1 MAIKIKNW
9 IIDRER
15 TGRPCFSRNEVA
27 DAFPSLSAASIDSSL
42 SRFRSNGLV
51 QAVHR
56 GFYCVI
62 PAHYAY
68 VGKVPPSYYIDSLMK
83 WLGRPYYI
91 ALLSAA
97 EMFGAAHQKPMVTQV
112 MTELPCFSYSKK
124 KNDSV
129 DWQFRSRVPSQFVLR
144 KNGENGQIAY
154 SNAELTA
161 VDLVRYSHSAGGLS
175 SVATVFA
182 ELREATDFSGAGQ
195 GVFTT
200 ADIADVQRLG
210 YIYDA
215 ILGDCAQAETIHGEL
230 LTLRRDLKPVA
241 LDPGLPSDGAE
252 INRRWKVKV
261 NHEIEVDEV

>member
-1 MAIKIKNW
+1 MKIKNW

-15 TGRPCFSRNEVA
+15 TGRPCFSRDEVA
-27 DAFPSLSAASIDSSL
+27 GAFPSLSASSIDSSL
-42 SRFRSNGLV
+42 SRFRSNSLI

-68 VGKVPPSYYIDSLMK
+68 VGKVPPAYYMDELMK
-83 WLGRPYYI
+83 WLGKPYYI
-91 ALLSAA
+91 TLLSAA
-97 EMFGAAHQKPMVTQV
+97 EMFGAAHQKPMVTQI

-129 DWQFRSRVPSQFVLR
+129 DWQFRSHVPSQFVLR
-144 KNGENGQIAY
+144 RNGENGQVAY

-175 SVATVFA
+175 SVATVLA
-182 ELREATDFSGAGQ
+182 ELRETTDFNGAGQ
-195 GVFTT
+195 GVFKT
-200 ADIADVQRLG
+200 ADLADVQRLG

-215 ILGDCAQAETIHGEL
+215 ILGDGAQSETIHDEL
-230 LTLRRDLKPVA
+230 ITMCRDLKPVV
-241 LDPGLPSDGAE
+241 LDLGLPSDGAK
-252 INRRWKVKV
+252 INRRWKVRV
-261 NHEIEVDEV
+261 NHKIEVDEV

>member
-1 MAIKIKNW
+1 MKVKNW

-15 TGRPCFSRNEVA
+15 TGRPCFSRDDVA
-27 DAFPSLSAASIDSSL
+27 EAFPLLSASSIDSSL
-42 SRFRSNGLV
+42 SRFRSNGLI

-68 VGKVPPSYYIDSLMK
+68 VGKVPSAYYMDELMK

-144 KNGENGQIAY
+144 RNGENGQIAY
-154 SNAELTA
+154 SSAELTA

-175 SVATVFA
+175 SVATVLA
-182 ELREATDFSGAGQ
+182 ELREATHFNGAGQ
-195 GVFTT
+195 GVFKTV
-200 ADIADVQRLG
+200 DLADVQRLG

-215 ILGDCAQAETIHGEL
+215 ILGDGAQAEIIHDEL
-230 LTLRRDLKPVA
+230 LTMHRDLKPVV
-241 LDPGLPSDGAE
+241 LDPGLSSDGAE

>member
-1 MAIKIKNW
+1 MKIKNW

-15 TGRPCFSRNEVA
+15 TGRPCFSRDEVA
-27 DAFPSLSAASIDSSL
+27 GAFPSLSASSIDSSL
-42 SRFRSNGLV
+42 SRFRSNGLI

-68 VGKVPPSYYIDSLMK
+68 VGKVPSAYYMDELMK

-129 DWQFRSRVPSQFVLR
+129 DWQFRSRVPSPFVLR
-144 KNGENGQIAY
+144 RNGENGQIAY
-154 SNAELTA
+154 SSADLTA

-175 SVATVFA
+175 SVATVLA
-182 ELREATDFSGAGQ
+182 ELREATHFNGAGQ
-195 GVFTT
+195 GVFKTV
-200 ADIADVQRLG
+200 DLADVQRLG

-215 ILGDCAQAETIHGEL
+215 ILGDGAQAETIHDEL
-230 LTLRRDLKPVA
+230 LTMHRDLKPVV
-241 LDPGLPSDGAE
+241 LDPGLSSNGAE

>member
-1 MAIKIKNW
+1 MKIKNW
-9 IIDRER
+9 IIARER
-15 TGRPCFSRNEVA
+15 TGRPCFSRDEVA
-27 DAFPSLSAASIDSSL
+27 GAFPSLSASSIDSSL
-42 SRFRSNGLV
+42 SRFRSNGLI

-68 VGKVPPSYYIDSLMK
+68 VGKVPSAYYMDELMK

-144 KNGENGQIAY
+144 RNGENGQIAY
-154 SNAELTA
+154 SSAELTA

-175 SVATVFA
+175 SVATVLA
-182 ELREATDFSGAGQ
+182 ELREATHFNGAGQ
-195 GVFTT
+195 GVFKTV
-200 ADIADVQRLG
+200 DLADVQRLG

-215 ILGDCAQAETIHGEL
+215 ILGDGAQAETIHDEL
-230 LTLRRDLKPVA
+230 LTMHRDLKPVV
-241 LDPGLPSDGAE
+241 LDPGLSSDGAE
-252 INRRWKVKV
+252 INRRWRVKV
-261 NHEIEVDEV
+261 NQKIEVDEV

>member
-1 MAIKIKNW
+1 MKVKNW

-15 TGRPCFSRNEVA
+15 TGRLCFSRDDVA
-27 DAFPSLSAASIDSSL
+27 EAFPSLSASSIDSSL
-42 SRFRSNGLV
+42 SRFRSNGLI

-68 VGKVPPSYYIDSLMK
+68 VGNVPPSYYIDSLMK

-129 DWQFRSRVPSQFVLR
+129 DWQFRAIPTAQGDSRPSPPSLQSFERLPILAGLGR
-144 KNGENGQIAY
+144 EFSRSPISQMCNGSDTSTTPYLAM
-154 SNAELTA
+154 
-161 VDLVRYSHSAGGLS
+161 VRSQKQSMTS
-175 SVATVFA
+175 CFRC
-182 ELREATDFSGAGQ
+182 E
-195 GVFTT
+195 
-200 ADIADVQRLG
+200 
-210 YIYDA
+210 
-215 ILGDCAQAETIHGEL
+215 
-230 LTLRRDLKPVA
+230 
-241 LDPGLPSDGAE
+241 E
-252 INRRWKVKV
+252 I
-261 NHEIEVDEV
+261 

>member
-1 MAIKIKNW
+1 MKIKDW

-15 TGRPCFSRNEVA
+15 TGRPCFSRDEVA
-27 DAFPSLSAASIDSSL
+27 EAFPSLSASSIDSSL
-42 SRFRSNGLV
+42 SRFRANGLI

-62 PAHYAY
+62 PAHYVY
-68 VGKVPPSYYIDSLMK
+68 VGKVPPAYYMDELMK

-129 DWQFRSRVPSQFVLR
+129 DWQFRSRVPSQSVLR
-144 KNGENGQIAY
+144 RNGENGQIAY
-154 SNAELTA
+154 SSAELTA
-161 VDLVRYSHSAGGLS
+161 IDLVRYSHSAGGLS
-175 SVATVFA
+175 SVATVLA
-182 ELREATDFSGAGQ
+182 ELRETTDFNGAGQ
-195 GVFTT
+195 GVFKT
-200 ADIADVQRLG
+200 ADLADVQRLG

-215 ILGDCAQAETIHGEL
+215 ILGDGAQSERIHDEL
-230 LTLRRDLKPVA
+230 LSLCRDLKPVV
-241 LDPGLPSDGAE
+241 LNPGLPSDGAE
-252 INRRWKVKV
+252 INRRWKVRI
-261 NHEIEVDEV
+261 NHKIEMDEV

>member
-1 MAIKIKNW
+1 MKSW

-15 TGRPCFSRNEVA
+15 TGRPCFSRDEVA
-27 DAFPSLSAASIDSSL
+27 GAFPSLSASSIDSSL
-42 SRFRSNGLV
+42 SRFRSNGLI

-68 VGKVPPSYYIDSLMK
+68 VGKVPPAYYMDELMK

-144 KNGENGQIAY
+144 RNGENGQIAY

-175 SVATVFA
+175 SVATVLA
-182 ELREATDFSGAGQ
+182 ELRETTDFNGAGQ
-195 GVFTT
+195 GVFKT
-200 ADIADVQRLG
+200 ADLADVQRLG

-215 ILGDCAQAETIHGEL
+215 ILGDGAQSERIHDEL
-230 LTLRRDLKPVA
+230 LSLCRDLKPVV
-241 LDPGLPSDGAE
+241 LNPGLPSDGAE
-252 INRRWKVKV
+252 INRRWKVRI
-261 NHEIEVDEV
+261 NHKIEMDEV

>member
-1 MAIKIKNW
+1 MKIKNW

-15 TGRPCFSRNEVA
+15 TGRPCFSRDEVA
-27 DAFPSLSAASIDSSL
+27 GAFPSLSASSIDSSL
-42 SRFRSNGLV
+42 LRFRSNGLI

-68 VGKVPPSYYIDSLMK
+68 VGKVPSAYYMDELMK
-83 WLGRPYYI
+83 WLGRPYYM

-144 KNGENGQIAY
+144 RNGENGQIAY
-154 SNAELTA
+154 SSAELTA

-175 SVATVFA
+175 SVATVLA
-182 ELREATDFSGAGQ
+182 ELREATHFNGAGQ
-195 GVFTT
+195 GVFKTV
-200 ADIADVQRLG
+200 DLADVQRLG

-215 ILGDCAQAETIHGEL
+215 IMGDGAQAETIHDEL
-230 LTLRRDLKPVA
+230 LTMHRDLKPVV
-241 LDPGLPSDGAE
+241 LDPGLSSNGAE

>member
-1 MAIKIKNW
+1 MKSW

-15 TGRPCFSRNEVA
+15 TGRPCFSQDEVA
-27 DAFPSLSAASIDSSL
+27 GAFPSLSASSIDSSL
-42 SRFRSNGLV
+42 SRFRSNGLI

-68 VGKVPPSYYIDSLMK
+68 VGKVPPAYYMDELMK

-144 KNGENGQIAY
+144 RNGENGQIAY
-154 SNAELTA
+154 SSAELTA
-161 VDLVRYSHSAGGLS
+161 IDLVRYSHSAGGLS
-175 SVATVFA
+175 SVATVLA
-182 ELREATDFSGAGQ
+182 ELRETTDFNGAGQ
-195 GVFTT
+195 GVFKT
-200 ADIADVQRLG
+200 ADLADVQRLG

-215 ILGDCAQAETIHGEL
+215 ILGDGAQSERIHDEL
-230 LTLRRDLKPVA
+230 LSLCRDLKPVV
-241 LDPGLPSDGAE
+241 LNHGLPSDGAE
-252 INRRWKVKV
+252 INRRWKVRI
-261 NHEIEVDEV
+261 NHKIEMDEV

>member
-1 MAIKIKNW
+1 MKVKNW

-15 TGRPCFSRNEVA
+15 TGHPCFSRDDVA
-27 DAFPSLSAASIDSSL
+27 EAFPSLSAASIDSSL
-42 SRFRSNGLV
+42 SRFRSNGLI

-68 VGKVPPSYYIDSLMK
+68 VGKVPPAYYIDELMK

-144 KNGENGQIAY
+144 RNGENGQVAY

-161 VDLVRYSHSAGGLS
+161 VDLVRYSHRAGGLS
-175 SVATVFA
+175 SVATVLA
-182 ELREATDFSGAGQ
+182 ELRETTDFNGAGQ
-195 GVFTT
+195 GVFKT
-200 ADIADVQRLG
+200 ADLADVQRLG

-215 ILGDCAQAETIHGEL
+215 ILGDGAQSERIHDEL
-230 LTLRRDLKPVA
+230 LSLCRDLKPVV
-241 LDPGLPSDGAE
+241 LNPGLPSDGAE
-252 INRRWKVKV
+252 INRRWKVRI
-261 NHEIEVDEV
+261 NHKIEMDEV

>member
-1 MAIKIKNW
+1 MKSW

-15 TGRPCFSRNEVA
+15 TGRPCFSRDEVA
-27 DAFPSLSAASIDSSL
+27 GAFPSLSASSIDSSL
-42 SRFRSNGLV
+42 SRFRSNGLI

-68 VGKVPPSYYIDSLMK
+68 VGKVPPAYYMDELMK

-144 KNGENGQIAY
+144 RNGENGQVAY

-161 VDLVRYSHSAGGLS
+161 IDLVRYSHRAGGLS
-175 SVATVFA
+175 SVATVLA
-182 ELREATDFSGAGQ
+182 ELRETTDFNGAGQ
-195 GVFTT
+195 GVFKT
-200 ADIADVQRLG
+200 ADLADVQRLG

-215 ILGDCAQAETIHGEL
+215 ILGDGAQSERIHDEL
-230 LTLRRDLKPVA
+230 LSLCRDLKPVV
-241 LDPGLPSDGAE
+241 LNPGLPSDGAE
-252 INRRWKVKV
+252 INRRWKVRI
-261 NHEIEVDEV
+261 NHKIEMDEV

>member
-1 MAIKIKNW
+1 MKMKSW

-15 TGRPCFSRNEVA
+15 TGRPCFSRDEVA
-27 DAFPSLSAASIDSSL
+27 GAFPSLSASSIDSSL
-42 SRFRSNGLV
+42 SRFRSNGLI

-68 VGKVPPSYYIDSLMK
+68 VGKVPPAYYMDELMK

-144 KNGENGQIAY
+144 RNGENGQIAY

-175 SVATVFA
+175 SVATVLA
-182 ELREATDFSGAGQ
+182 ELRETTDFNGAGQ
-195 GVFTT
+195 GVFKT
-200 ADIADVQRLG
+200 ADLADVQRLG

-215 ILGDCAQAETIHGEL
+215 ILGDGAQSERIHDEL
-230 LTLRRDLKPVA
+230 LSLCRDLKPVV
-241 LDPGLPSDGAE
+241 LNPGLPSDGAE
-252 INRRWKVKV
+252 INRRWKVRI
-261 NHEIEVDEV
+261 NHKIEMDEV

>member
-1 MAIKIKNW
+1 MKNW

-15 TGRPCFSRNEVA
+15 TGRPCFSRDEVA
-27 DAFPSLSAASIDSSL
+27 GAFPSLSASSIDSSL
-42 SRFRSNGLV
+42 SRFRSNGLI

-68 VGKVPPSYYIDSLMK
+68 VGKVPPAYYMDELMK

-144 KNGENGQIAY
+144 RNGENGQVAY

-161 VDLVRYSHSAGGLS
+161 IDLVRYSHRAGGLS
-175 SVATVFA
+175 SVATVLA
-182 ELREATDFSGAGQ
+182 ELRETTDFNGAGQ
-195 GVFTT
+195 GVFKT
-200 ADIADVQRLG
+200 ADLADVQRLG

-215 ILGDCAQAETIHGEL
+215 ILGDSAQSERIHDEL
-230 LTLRRDLKPVA
+230 LSLCRDLKPVV
-241 LDPGLPSDGAE
+241 LNPGLPSDGAE
-252 INRRWKVKV
+252 INRRWKVRI
-261 NHEIEVDEV
+261 NHKIEMDEV

>member
-97 EMFGAAHQKPMVTQV
+97 EMSASARRASLQEETQV
-112 MTELPCFSYSKK
+112 SLA
-124 KNDSV
+124 
-129 DWQFRSRVPSQFVLR
+129 VL
-144 KNGENGQIAY
+144 I
-154 SNAELTA
+154 L
-161 VDLVRYSHSAGGLS
+161 
-175 SVATVFA
+175 
-182 ELREATDFSGAGQ
+182 
-195 GVFTT
+195 
-200 ADIADVQRLG
+200 LG
-210 YIYDA
+210 R
-215 ILGDCAQAETIHGEL
+215 
-230 LTLRRDLKPVA
+230 TL
-241 LDPGLPSDGAE
+241 
-252 INRRWKVKV
+252 
-261 NHEIEVDEV
+261 

>member
-1 MAIKIKNW
+1 MKNW

-15 TGRPCFSRNEVA
+15 TGRPCFSRDEVA
-27 DAFPSLSAASIDSSL
+27 GAFPSLSASSIDSSL
-42 SRFRSNGLV
+42 SRFRSNGLI

-68 VGKVPPSYYIDSLMK
+68 VGKVPPAYYMDELMK

-144 KNGENGQIAY
+144 RNGENGQVAY

-161 VDLVRYSHSAGGLS
+161 IDLVRYSHRAGGLS
-175 SVATVFA
+175 SVATVLA
-182 ELREATDFSGAGQ
+182 ELRETTDFNGAGQ
-195 GVFTT
+195 GVFKT
-200 ADIADVQRLG
+200 ADLADVQRLG

-215 ILGDCAQAETIHGEL
+215 ILGDGAQSERIHDEL
-230 LTLRRDLKPVA
+230 LSLCRDLKPVV
-241 LDPGLPSDGAE
+241 LNPGLPSDGAE
-252 INRRWKVKV
+252 INRRWKVRI
-261 NHEIEVDEV
+261 NHKIEMDEV

>member
-1 MAIKIKNW
+1 MKVKNW

-15 TGRPCFSRNEVA
+15 TGRPCFSRDEVA
-27 DAFPSLSAASIDSSL
+27 GAFPSLSASSIDSSL
-42 SRFRSNGLV
+42 SRFRSNGLI

-68 VGKVPPSYYIDSLMK
+68 VGKVPSAYYMDELMK
-83 WLGRPYYI
+83 WLGRHYYI

-144 KNGENGQIAY
+144 RNGENGQIAY
-154 SNAELTA
+154 SSAELTA
-161 VDLVRYSHSAGGLS
+161 IDLVRYSHSAGGLS
-175 SVATVFA
+175 SVATVLA

-195 GVFTT
+195 GVFKT
-200 ADIADVQRLG
+200 ADFADVQRLG

-215 ILGDCAQAETIHGEL
+215 ILGDGAQSETIHDEL
-230 LTLRRDLKPVA
+230 LSLRRDLKTVA

-261 NHEIEVDEV
+261 NQKIEMDEV

>member
-1 MAIKIKNW
+1 MKIKNW

-15 TGRPCFSRNEVA
+15 TGRPCFSRDEVA
-27 DAFPSLSAASIDSSL
+27 GAFPSLSASSIDSSL
-42 SRFRSNGLV
+42 SRFRSNGLI

-68 VGKVPPSYYIDSLMK
+68 VGKVPSAYYMDELMK

-144 KNGENGQIAY
+144 RNGENGQIAY
-154 SNAELTA
+154 SSAELTA

-175 SVATVFA
+175 SVATVLA
-182 ELREATDFSGAGQ
+182 ELRETTDFNGAGQ
-195 GVFTT
+195 GVFKT
-200 ADIADVQRLG
+200 ADLADVQRLG

-215 ILGDCAQAETIHGEL
+215 ILGDGAQSETIHDEL
-230 LTLRRDLKPVA
+230 ITMCRDLKPVV
-241 LDPGLPSDGAE
+241 LDLGLPSDGAK
-252 INRRWKVKV
+252 INRRWKVRV
-261 NHEIEVDEV
+261 NHKIEVDEV

>member
-1 MAIKIKNW
+1 MKIKNW

-15 TGRPCFSRNEVA
+15 TGRPCFSRDEVA
-27 DAFPSLSAASIDSSL
+27 GAFPSLSASSIDSSL
-42 SRFRSNGLV
+42 SRFRSNGLI
-51 QAVHR
+51 QALHR

-68 VGKVPPSYYIDSLMK
+68 VGKVPPAYYMDELMK

-144 KNGENGQIAY
+144 RNGENGQVAY

-161 VDLVRYSHSAGGLS
+161 VDLVRYSHSAGGFS
-175 SVATVFA
+175 SVATVLA
-182 ELREATDFSGAGQ
+182 ELREATDFNGAGQ
-195 GVFTT
+195 GVFKT
-200 ADIADVQRLG
+200 ADLADVQRLG

-215 ILGDCAQAETIHGEL
+215 ILGDGAQSETIHDEL
-230 LTLRRDLKPVA
+230 FSLCRDLKPVV
-241 LDPGLPSDGAE
+241 LNPRLPSDGAE
-252 INRRWKVKV
+252 ISRRWKVKV
-261 NHEIEVDEV
+261 NQKIEVDEI

>member
-1 MAIKIKNW
+1 MKMKSW

-15 TGRPCFSRNEVA
+15 TGRPCFSRDEVA
-27 DAFPSLSAASIDSSL
+27 GAFPSLSASSIDSSL
-42 SRFRSNGLV
+42 SRFRSNGLI

-68 VGKVPPSYYIDSLMK
+68 VGKVPPAYYIDELMK

-124 KNDSV
+124 KNDSI

-144 KNGENGQIAY
+144 RNGENGQVAY

-175 SVATVFA
+175 SVATVLA
-182 ELREATDFSGAGQ
+182 ELRETTDFNGAGQ
-195 GVFTT
+195 GVFKT
-200 ADIADVQRLG
+200 ADLADVQRLG

-215 ILGDCAQAETIHGEL
+215 IIGDGAQSERIHDEL
-230 LTLRRDLKPVA
+230 LSLCRDLKPVV
-241 LDPGLPSDGAE
+241 LNPGLPSDGAE
-252 INRRWKVKV
+252 INRRWKVRI
-261 NHEIEVDEV
+261 NHKIEMDEV

>member
-1 MAIKIKNW
+1 MKNW

-15 TGRPCFSRNEVA
+15 TGRPCFSRDEVA
-27 DAFPSLSAASIDSSL
+27 GAFPSLSASSIDSSL
-42 SRFRSNGLV
+42 SRFRSNGLI

-56 GFYCVI
+56 GFYCVM

-68 VGKVPPSYYIDSLMK
+68 VGKVPPAYYMDELMK

-144 KNGENGQIAY
+144 RNGENGQVAY

-161 VDLVRYSHSAGGLS
+161 IDLVRYSHRAGGLS
-175 SVATVFA
+175 SVATVLA
-182 ELREATDFSGAGQ
+182 ELRETTDFNGAGQ
-195 GVFTT
+195 GVFKT
-200 ADIADVQRLG
+200 ADLADVQRLG

-215 ILGDCAQAETIHGEL
+215 ILGDSAQSERIHDEL
-230 LTLRRDLKPVA
+230 LSLCRDLKPVV
-241 LDPGLPSDGAE
+241 LNPGLPSDGAE
-252 INRRWKVKV
+252 INRRWKVRI
-261 NHEIEVDEV
+261 NHKIEMDEV